1 MGTDGTVSEQMLHSG
16 VSAGMLSLLLTLA
29 LAPRNVTFTVDGAE
43 RSMIIY
49 APNNFPKA
57 GAPLVFGF
65 HGHGGNA
72 RQAARSFDVHGAWP
86 EAIVVYMQGIPTSGK
101 TDPEGKKNGWQ
112 QSPGD
117 VGDRDI
123 KVFDAAYDWVVKSYS
138 VDKKRVYSMG
148 HSNGGRFTW
157 LLWGLRGDKFAAFGP
172 SASPAGLFL
181 SKADPK
187 PVFIIAGE
195 TDPIVDYRGMQLSIN
210 GARRKLG
217 ITGKPVKNGNL
228 TTEQGPNGLELVTYI
243 HPGGHQFIHEAVP
256 MMVDFFKRHRLP

>member
-1 MGTDGTVSEQMLHSG
+1 
-16 VSAGMLSLLLTLA
+16 MLSLLLTLA
-29 LAPRNVTFTVDGAE
+29 LAPRNVTFTVNGAE
-43 RSMIIY
+43 RSMIVY
-49 APNNFPKA
+49 APSSIGKA

-72 RQAARSFDVHGAWP
+72 RQGARRFGMHGSRDGSLRLWRP
-86 EAIVVYMQGIPTSGK
+86 GIPTPGK

-123 KVFDAAYDWVVKSYS
+123 KVFDAAYDWVVKNYS
-138 VDKKRVYSMG
+138 VDNKRVYSMG

-157 LLWGLRGDKFAAFGP
+157 LLWGLRGDKFTAFGP

-187 PVFIIAGE
+187 PVFVIAGE
-195 TDPIVDYRGMQLSIN
+195 KDSIVDFRGMQLSIN

-243 HPGGHQFIHEAVP
+243 HPGGHQFIQEAVP
-256 MMVDFFKRHRLP
+256 MMVEFFKRHRLP

>member
-1 MGTDGTVSEQMLHSG
+1 MN
-16 VSAGMLSLLLTLA
+16 VSADMLSLLLTLA
-29 LAPRNVTFTVDGAE
+29 LAPRNVTFTVNGAE

-49 APNNFPKA
+49 GPSSIGKT

-72 RQAARSFDVHGAWP
+72 RQAARSFGLHEAWP
-86 EAIVVYMQGIPTSGK
+86 EAIVVYMQGIPTPGK

-123 KVFDAAYDWVVKSYS
+123 KVFDAAYSWLLKNYS
-138 VDKKRVYSMG
+138 VDTKRVYSMG

-157 LLWGLRGDKFAAFGP
+157 LLWGLRGEKFAAFAP

-181 SKADPK
+181 AKADPK
-187 PVFIIAGE
+187 PVFIVAGE
-195 TDPIVDYRGMQLSIN
+195 KDQIVDFRGMQVSIN

-217 ITGKPVKNGNL
+217 ITGTPVKNGYL
-228 TTEQGPNGLELVTYI
+228 TTEQGPNGLELVTYV
-243 HPGGHQFIHEAVP
+243 HPGGHQFIGETVP
-256 MMVDFFKRHRLP
+256 MMVEFFKRHRQP